1 MSLEWKVASNSS
13 THVTHISVC
22 EDSHELAIKQAM
34 EESVEKAISL
44 LANNIRDDSL
54 YFLIEWHSDTSTVKI
69 TVTDD
74 SKTKVSA
81 ETVSC
86 QCHIDDSHSSAYALS
101 IQDWVKDY
109 LTTSSSF
116 IRFSLVAVFRLGSQG
131 QSILL

>member
-1 MSLEWKVASNSS
+1 MSLEWKVDNKSS
-13 THVTHISVC
+13 TQVTHFSVC
-22 EDSHELAIKQAM
+22 EDSHELAVKQAI

-54 YFLIEWHSDTSTVKI
+54 YFLIEWHSDTSTVNI

-74 SKTKVSA
+74 SKTKASA

-86 QCHIDDSHSSAYALS
+86 QCRIDDGNSSAYALAV
-101 IQDWVKDY
+101 QDWIKDY